1 MARIIYN
8 DNKYL
13 AAVNRAGYERD
24 VRKFER
30 KLRMWNLFHMTMRMF
45 AYAGG
50 CSLMLFLT
58 AIDDIEHEKLVFT
71 CIALSCLVLSIA
83 ILLQKVPRPKL
94 PFGIRIHNGRYI
106 IAGFT
111 HPGEDIVEVNADYV
125 YEDGRKCRVVPCNL
139 KPHRMR
145 SSLI

>member
-24 VRKFER
+24 VRKYER
-30 KLRMWNLFHMTMRMF
+30 ALRVWNVFHMTMRIV

-58 AIDDIEHEKLVFT
+58 AIDDMEHEKLVFT

-83 ILLQKVPRPKL
+83 ILLQKVPRPRL
-94 PFGIRIHNGRYI
+94 PFGISIHNRRYI

-111 HPGEDIVEVNADYV
+111 HPGEDIVEVNTDYV
-125 YEDGRKCRVVPCNL
+125 FEDGRKCRVVPCNL
-139 KPHRMR
+139 KPRRTR

>member
-30 KLRMWNLFHMTMRMF
+30 TLRIWNFFHMTMRML
-45 AYAGG
+45 AYASG
-50 CSLMLFLT
+50 CSVTLFIA
-58 AIDDIEHEKLVFT
+58 AIDDTEHEKLVFT
-71 CIALSCLVLSIA
+71 CLALSCLVLAIA
-83 ILLQKVPRPKL
+83 LLLQKVPRPRL
-94 PFGIRIHNGRYI
+94 PFGIKIHNGRYI

-111 HPGEDIVEVNADYV
+111 HPGEDIVEVNTDYV
-125 YEDGRKCRVVPCNL
+125 YEDGRRCRVVPCNL
-139 KPHRMR
+139 KPRRTR